1 MLEVTP
7 EVKSEEDG
15 NDLGV
20 SYLFMLLQGE
30 RIRLVVSKV
39 QCSISSALNVSQVTD
54 KIKVTNKT
62 FFKLLL
68 CF

>member
-1 MLEVTP
+1 VLEVTP

>member
-54 KIKVTNKT
+54 KLKVTNKT